1 MKPKPDAAKRAMKRL
16 RGWFRKVAAFCANP
30 RVLLCFGIA
39 WMITNGWAY
48 VFVAVGTYLQIN
60 WMAAAGAG
68 YLAIIW
74 MPFTPEKAV
83 TAALAL
89 ILLRVLFPKDKKT
102 RANLQRVYRNRR
114 HQIKRRNRIES
125 A

>member
-1 MKPKPDAAKRAMKRL
+1 MKRL
-16 RGWFRKVAAFCANP
+16 RDWFRKAIAFCANP

-48 VFVAVGTYLQIN
+48 AFAAVGTYLQIN
-60 WMAAAGAG
+60 WMAAAGVG

-83 TAALAL
+83 TVAIAL
-89 ILLRVLFPKDKKT
+89 ILMRVLFPKDKKT

>member
-1 MKPKPDAAKRAMKRL
+1 MKPKPDAAKRVVKRL
-16 RGWFRKVAAFCANP
+16 RGWIRKAAAFCANP

-48 VFVAVGTYLQIN
+48 VFVAVGTYLQIK

-89 ILLRVLFPKDKKT
+89 ILLRVLFPKDKHAFNVLK
-102 RANLQRVYRNRR
+102 R
-114 HQIKRRNRIES
+114 IKQKYGVRMDQEKN
-125 A
+125 AY